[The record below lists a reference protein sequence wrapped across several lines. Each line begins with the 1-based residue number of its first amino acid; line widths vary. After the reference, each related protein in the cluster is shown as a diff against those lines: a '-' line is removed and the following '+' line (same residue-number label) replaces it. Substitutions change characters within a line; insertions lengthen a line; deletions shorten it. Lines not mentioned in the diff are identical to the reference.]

1 MQFVAEEVPTIQ
13 LLASSTHPRWFD
25 AATRDLHAL
34 LSDHLHCER
43 KAAENALSLV
53 RRYPH
58 RTGSVE
64 ALGRLAHEETSH
76 VVQVAALMAARGWC
90 PRADLPN
97 QYARALLAE
106 VRGREPERLLDAL
119 LVAAFIEARSHERLA
134 LLARGFAA
142 VGGQPSGETS
152 GETSGEISGQNS
164 GAGCVEATSPGA
176 PAFVDSPGSIIPEAG
191 ELALFYRAL
200 ANAEERHAQIFLQL
214 AAPLVPAAV
223 FATRLAYMSAR
234 ECEILAGLPH
244 ISRVH

>member
-1 MQFVAEEVPTIQ
+1 VANILV
-13 LLASSTHPRWFD
+13 SCTHPRWFA

-58 RTGSVE
+58 RGGSVD

-76 VVQVAALMAARGWC
+76 VVQVATLIADRGWT
-90 PRADLPN
+90 PRTDLPN

-134 LLARGFAA
+134 ILARGFDGVA
-142 VGGQPSGETS
+142 
-152 GETSGEISGQNS
+152 
-164 GAGCVEATSPGA
+164 
-176 PAFVDSPGSIIPEAG
+176 EAG
-191 ELALFYRAL
+191 QGGGGGRELGTFYRAL
-200 ANAEERHAQIFLQL
+200 ANAEERHAEIFLEL
-214 AAPLVPAAV
+214 AQPLVTAAELEARLEH
-223 FATRLAYMSAR
+223 FAAR
-234 ECEILAGLPH
+234 EAEILASLPH
-244 ISRVH
+244 LSRVH